1 MSSLIASPVQ
11 VHLEENSDS
20 SFCGTRS
27 HPASIQR
34 KAFPFQH
41 LLPVL
46 KAAMYSSRSS
56 TGHRYFCLG
65 ALRYLVSCH
74 FSPLPC
80 YNRFSAKTNTSD
92 IILPPPLLFLFFF
105 FFIPGQNQDD
115 FERGNTR
122 LHTTKQFLAWHTFPS
137 HRKVTNLTPPRLQVK
152 VE

>member
-80 YNRFSAKTNTSD
+80 QNRFSAKTNTSD

-105 FFIPGQNQDD
+105 FFLFLGRTRMTLKEVTPDFILPSNFQPGIH
-115 FERGNTR
+115 FHLIGR
-122 LHTTKQFLAWHTFPS
+122 
-137 HRKVTNLTPPRLQVK
+137 
-152 VE
+152 